1 MKTRTVTYFG
11 VSASLVLASIA
22 GAAPRETATFSGV
35 PSIGTQNDPENA
47 VLTNAFAGGYTATQT
62 RLTATLQAI
71 DPFTFREDSRIAVTP
86 PGAVAFALQPFVAGG
101 AFTTVSV
108 TDQVTD
114 IVDVAAAG
122 TWTFRFYESFVD
134 AGFGPDAQWTNFAL
148 TLDDGAPPPPP
159 PPPGDY
165 IDVEPND
172 SKVQPTLIS
181 AITHGQTIG
190 GYTTGT
196 STTVQGLTSADY
208 FSIRT
213 AQATP
218 AIYRHRLVVTS
229 TGTNAFTGT
238 VRGLEQANGVIS
250 ATDTAVQTSTGAT
263 SPSRFNQWYG
273 FGAAEQIFWRV
284 TGTAATTAPYLA
296 TYSMEGVT
304 PVDAGAAF
312 QSGPLTVTT
321 VGQTGATQT
330 DTDLWLYNAAFVP
343 VAGNDDASGVT
354 TGSTL
359 STTLAA
365 GTYYLAVAPYN
376 LASSLASNQPGE
388 FWRNGPVLDFENA
401 LLASTTDVN
410 VNVGMRITDS
420 AGAPRDIAAVR
431 AGSYDVV
438 FVRLTVSDPQPA
450 CPADMDDDGVFPGG
464 TPDGGVTIEDL
475 LFFLSA
481 FAEGDIAADLD
492 DDGVDPGSP
501 DGGVTI
507 EDLIFFLQHFAD
519 GC

>member
-1 MKTRTVTYFG
+1 MKTGIVKYFG
-11 VSASLVLASIA
+11 ASAGLMLASLA
-22 GAAPRETATFSGV
+22 GAAPRETATFTDV
-35 PSIGTQNDPENA
+35 PSSGTQNDPENA
-47 VLTNAFAGGYTATQT
+47 VRTHAFEGGYTATQV
-62 RLTATLQAI
+62 RLSATLQAV
-71 DPFTFREDSRIAVTP
+71 DPFTFREDSRIAITP
-86 PGAVAFALQPFVAGG
+86 AGAVAFALQPFVSGG
-101 AFTTVSV
+101 GFTTVSV

-114 IVDVAAAG
+114 IVDVASAG

-134 AGFGPDAQWTNFAL
+134 AGFGPDAQWTNFAF

-165 IDVEPND
+165 LDVEPND
-172 SKVQPTLIS
+172 SKAQPTVIS

-196 STTVQGLTSADY
+196 STTVQGITSADY

-218 AIYRHRLVVTS
+218 GIYRHRLVVTS

-238 VRGLEQANGVIS
+238 VRGLEQSGGVINS
-250 ATDTAVQTSTGAT
+250 TDTAAQTTSPAT
-263 SPSRFNQWYG
+263 SPARFNQWYG
-273 FGAAEQIFWRV
+273 FGAAEPIIWRM
-284 TGTAATTAPYLA
+284 TGTGATTAPYLA
-296 TYSMEGVT
+296 TYSMESVT
-304 PVDAGAAF
+304 PMDAGAPF
-312 QSGPLTVTT
+312 QSGTLTITT

-330 DTDLWLYNAAFVP
+330 DTDLWLYSASFAP
-343 VAGNDDASGVT
+343 VAGNDDGSGVS

-359 STTLAA
+359 TTTLAA
-365 GTYYLAVAPYN
+365 GTYYLAISPYN
-376 LASSLASNQPGE
+376 LANSLASNQADE
-388 FWRNGPVLDFENA
+388 FWRNGPVLDFAGA

-410 VNVGMRITDS
+410 VNVGMRLTDS
-420 AGAPRDIAAVR
+420 SGSPRQVAATR

-438 FVRLTVSDPQPA
+438 FVKITVTDPQPA
-450 CPADMDDDGVFPGG
+450 CPADIDDDGIFPGG

-475 LFFLSA
+475 IFYLSA

-492 DDGVDPGSP
+492 DDGIDPGHP